1 MSFKK
6 IATQVLSAFVIACTA
21 AVVVHAPA
29 SSAMAYPDPII
40 PLLEPMP
47 FPWDSIEGIW
57 QGEIDGTEV
66 LFSLDVRSDSGG
78 RRFLHVAQLDAG
90 TKLIVAEGS
99 GFVDPKSGA
108 VQAGMAGRF
117 GSYMLFVGQYRNDK
131 LSKYPKVVTVL
142 TARSFQSLTQPF
154 QTVISKVVSQPIR
167 YFSAN

>member
-29 SSAMAYPDPII
+29 SSALAYPDPII
-40 PLLEPMP
+40 PMLQPMP

-66 LFSLDVRSDSGG
+66 LFSLDVRSDGNG
-78 RRFLHVAQLDAG
+78 RKFLHVVQVDAT
-90 TKLIVAEGS
+90 TKVVVAEGS
-99 GFVDPKSGA
+99 GFLDPKSDA
-108 VQAGMAGRF
+108 VQAGMSGKY

-131 LSKYPKVVTVL
+131 LSKYPKVVTML
-142 TARSFQSLTQPF
+142 TARPFKTLEHSFETM
-154 QTVISKVVSQPIR
+154 ISKVVTQPIR
-167 YFSAN
+167 AFSAR